1 MQRAREAHAEGERG
15 SHRDQRGE
23 NEREMDGQKKEKQ
36 GDHESEIRR
45 KRGDVQQPLTK

>member
-1 MQRAREAHAEGERG
+1 MQRAREAHTGIR
-15 SHRDQRGE
+15 RGE

>member
-1 MQRAREAHAEGERG
+1 MQRAREAHTEIRGGRTRERW
-15 SHRDQRGE
+15 
-23 NEREMDGQKKEKQ
+23 MDRKKEKQ